1 MPPLEELGGRE
12 VEAEGL
18 LVRCHCR
25 GPLTLSL
32 RWPVPFTTSSE
43 RMKISPIC
51 PNSAEFHPVQRG
63 AVPVLAA
70 GLEARDPVFMSQR
83 PESMV
88 APGMQ
93 TSYRA
98 GHACKSCKDAD
109 GRNWEEMKEAQTPLE
124 PALAVS
130 FS

>member
-1 MPPLEELGGRE
+1 M
-12 VEAEGL
+12 
-18 LVRCHCR
+18 
-25 GPLTLSL
+25 
-32 RWPVPFTTSSE
+32 SSE

-51 PNSAEFHPVQRG
+51 PNSAG
-63 AVPVLAA
+63 VPPSAA
-70 GLEARDPVFMSQR
+70 RELSLCWLLGLEARDPVFMSQT
-83 PESMV
+83 PESTV

-109 GRNWEEMKEAQTPLE
+109 GEELGGDEGSPQTPLE

-130 FS
+130 FR

>member
-1 MPPLEELGGRE
+1 
-12 VEAEGL
+12 
-18 LVRCHCR
+18 
-25 GPLTLSL
+25 
-32 RWPVPFTTSSE
+32 
-43 RMKISPIC
+43 
-51 PNSAEFHPVQRG
+51 
-63 AVPVLAA
+63 
-70 GLEARDPVFMSQR
+70 
-83 PESMV
+83 MV

-109 GRNWEEMKEAQTPLE
+109 GEELGGDEGGPQTPLE